1 MKQWTLEGKTAMFT
15 KHSPKCIPYLASQD
29 ISCPQIEGRTLAQ
42 QIKDKHDAIKQ
53 AIHKIDKEHDPK
65 QTNWI
70 KKKQQKKISKQPTQ
84 ANQILGGEIEQS
96 GNQALMDPASNMV
109 QTEPSKI
116 NTKIQLK
123 QETTCLQ
130 ILMLP

>member
-1 MKQWTLEGKTAMFT
+1 MYTLLG
-15 KHSPKCIPYLASQD
+15 QD
-29 ISCPQIEGRTLAQ
+29 ISHPQIEGRTLAQ
-42 QIKDKHDAIKQ
+42 QIEDKHDAIKQ
-53 AIHKIDKEHDPK
+53 EIHEIDKEHDSKQTKSIKRKQHKKIPK
-65 QTNWI
+65 Q
-70 KKKQQKKISKQPTQ
+70 PAQ
-84 ANQILGGEIEQS
+84 ANQEILGGEIEQHS
-96 GNQALMDPASNMV
+96 GIQALMGPASNTV

>member
-1 MKQWTLEGKTAMFT
+1 L
-15 KHSPKCIPYLASQD
+15 
-29 ISCPQIEGRTLAQ
+29 
-42 QIKDKHDAIKQ
+42 
-53 AIHKIDKEHDPK
+53 
-65 QTNWI
+65 
-70 KKKQQKKISKQPTQ
+70 KQPAQ
-84 ANQILGGEIEQS
+84 ANQEILGGKIEQHS
-96 GNQALMDPASNMV
+96 GIQALMDPASNTV